1 MKFILFAA
9 LTLLLLVGCG
19 ESSSFFEDQ
28 DYSDVIPK
36 KEAVDSAV
44 DWTKLQNRNGVT
56 YLPNANKPFTG
67 YAKQSYDNDQVEVL
81 ARFADGY
88 VVRLKQWQENGIPK
102 WEVGYMAGKVGVDQ
116 IADGGL
122 EELLFLHN
130 EGSATVWYEN
140 GQKKAEFNWK
150 DGRKNGLSNGW
161 YEEGQME
168 RESYWKNGEMD
179 GHFLSWHE
187 NGNKRVESNWKDGL
201 KNGHSTVW
209 YESGQ
214 KKTESNWKDGQK
226 NGLSTVWY
234 VSGQK
239 KTESNWK
246 DGQKNGHFSGWFENG
261 QKNWESYWKEGVKSG
276 LWSGWYE
283 NGIKER
289 ESYWKDGVKVGLW
302 NGWYKNGRKA
312 RETYWKNGKFI
323 SSVGWKPNG
332 EKCPMTNVKDG
343 NGEVV
348 RYCEEGN
355 ELSRL
360 TYKDGEPLED

>member
-122 EELLFLHN
+122 EELLFSTKVRRRYGTRTGKRKRNLI
-130 EGSATVWYEN
+130 GRSAERTDFPTVGMRTVKRSVN
-140 GQKKAEFNWK
+140 PI
-150 DGRKNGLSNGW
+150 GRTAKWMVLFCLGTRTGTKEWNQIG
-161 YEEGQME
+161 
-168 RESYWKNGEMD
+168 RMD
-179 GHFLSWHE
+179 
-187 NGNKRVESNWKDGL
+187 
-201 KNGHSTVW
+201 
-209 YESGQ
+209 
-214 KKTESNWKDGQK
+214 
-226 NGLSTVWY
+226 
-234 VSGQK
+234 
-239 KTESNWK
+239 
-246 DGQKNGHFSGWFENG
+246 
-261 QKNWESYWKEGVKSG
+261 
-276 LWSGWYE
+276 
-283 NGIKER
+283 
-289 ESYWKDGVKVGLW
+289 
-302 NGWYKNGRKA
+302 
-312 RETYWKNGKFI
+312 
-323 SSVGWKPNG
+323 
-332 EKCPMTNVKDG
+332 
-343 NGEVV
+343 
-348 RYCEEGN
+348 
-355 ELSRL
+355 
-360 TYKDGEPLED
+360 

>member
-1 MKFILFAA
+1 M
-9 LTLLLLVGCG
+9 
-19 ESSSFFEDQ
+19 
-28 DYSDVIPK
+28 IPK

-140 GQKKAEFNWK
+140 GQK
-150 DGRKNGLSNGW
+150 
-161 YEEGQME
+161 
-168 RESYWKNGEMD
+168 
-179 GHFLSWHE
+179 
-187 NGNKRVESNWKDGL
+187 
-201 KNGHSTVW
+201 
-209 YESGQ
+209 
-214 KKTESNWKDGQK
+214 
-226 NGLSTVWY
+226 
-234 VSGQK
+234 
-239 KTESNWK
+239 
-246 DGQKNGHFSGWFENG
+246 
-261 QKNWESYWKEGVKSG
+261 NWESYWKEGVKSG

-332 EKCPMTNVKDG
+332 EKCPITNVKDG